1 MLAYNDAS
9 LLKLGL
15 TQNLV
20 DREVL
25 QAIRARQ
32 LAAGTADPGEFM
44 CECLRKKYSAYLQ
57 DVLSRACRR
66 YGPLGVERVH
76 AVHVGADSRQ
86 IRTRDKTTCI
96 LNVIERLHMHSG
108 SPAVKRAHAVHVG
121 ADSRQI
127 RTRDKTTRI
136 LNVLERLYMHFRPP
150 AVKRAHV
157 AHDVLERVYVHFGP
171 STAKRAHAVHVGA
184 DCRQIRVLGRVP
196 PNVCTPSMSGPTLQ
210 LSARSIPDTK
220 LLVVRMSLSGL
231 TGLLVRPL
239 PTACMA
245 KTSGTDYRPHHPDPF
260 HL

>member
-1 MLAYNDAS
+1 M
-9 LLKLGL
+9 
-15 TQNLV
+15 
-20 DREVL
+20 R
-25 QAIRARQ
+25 
-32 LAAGTADPGEFM
+32 
-44 CECLRKKYSAYLQ
+44 ECLRKQYSAYLQ
-57 DVLSRACRR
+57 DVLSSACRR

-121 ADSRQI
+121 ADSRSAPE
-127 RTRDKTTRI
+127 TKP

-150 AVKRAHV
+150 AVKRAHA
-157 AHDVLERVYVHFGP
+157 AHVGAGSHQICTRHKIIAIPDVLERVYVHLGP
-171 STAKRAHAVHVGA
+171 SAAKRAHAVHVGA
-184 DCRQIRVLGRVP
+184 DCRQIRTRHKIIAILDIL
-196 PNVCTPSMSGPTLQ
+196 SGEYRRFGQRAAEHPYLTQ
-210 LSARSIPDTK
+210 NYWS
-220 LLVVRMSLSGL
+220 MSLSGL